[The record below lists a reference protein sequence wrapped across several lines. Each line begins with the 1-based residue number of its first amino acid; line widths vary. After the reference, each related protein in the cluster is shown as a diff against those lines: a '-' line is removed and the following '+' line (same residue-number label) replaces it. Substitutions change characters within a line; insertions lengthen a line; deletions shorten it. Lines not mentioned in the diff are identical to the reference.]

1 MQRNEIIRKCD
12 EILSVIN
19 GINTD
24 TNKHLLVKK
33 AAESL
38 MKRVDKIKEICNV
51 EKYNICFIGK
61 AGIGKSTAISHL
73 LGLVDEEE
81 LKEQGE
87 IDKIPLLKTAS
98 GKTTLCATEIRMF
111 DRVGVEI
118 EIKPLEEE
126 EFNNIVE
133 EFCRSILQDSKTE
146 EKINCPSEV
155 KRAISNMAG
164 LKCSK
169 NWDENKEEYEV
180 YIKEA
185 LGKEM
190 NEEDKLQDL
199 LEAVLKKIDYKNR
212 KNIILKSEGETL
224 KRWLKE
230 TLVAINDG
238 KSSDV
243 PYPDKII
250 IKLNRKEFGLPL
262 YMNGV
267 FDTRGLDGEVAR
279 EDISQIIDDINNF
292 CIICDEI
299 ATYGNRLASSPLKE
313 KYPIQER
320 DLKYRTIV
328 MGLERGY
335 ELEAVND
342 ASGRESGKDIKK
354 DEAIDKWNSE
364 KVGLDKINML
374 FYNPL
379 FGLKNDGKLVIEK
392 NGDYEEE
399 RENILNNLE
408 NFIKNMYIAY
418 NEELQNISASIN
430 SLKNNKLEEIH
441 MQLFKEMIVEV
452 DNRKAQVNSNY
463 DLLFSELRS
472 KIVSIHPSTLN
483 ASVRRRG
490 SYDGSFNVYDEA
502 GIISIKEY
510 DSALDR
516 IYYYILQRSNS
527 IFSKNAD
534 DDLSKALLEGIM
546 QKIGELYMYYR
557 KQNEEVYKGILQDN
571 IKNDAIWEELKGY
584 WGSGR
589 GNYRGS
595 IADSLENRIRAKKVV
610 EKIASEKNTLKFIE
624 KLGEF
629 LEI

>member
-133 EFCRSILQDSKTE
+133 EFCGSILQDSKTE

-262 YMNGV
+262 YMNGI

-335 ELEAVND
+335 ELKSVNG
-342 ASGRESGKDIKK
+342 ATGRESGKDIKK

-379 FGLKNDGKLVIEK
+379 FGLRNDGKLVIEK

-399 RENILNNLE
+399 REH
-408 NFIKNMYIAY
+408 IK
-418 NEELQNISASIN
+418 
-430 SLKNNKLEEIH
+430 
-441 MQLFKEMIVEV
+441 
-452 DNRKAQVNSNY
+452 
-463 DLLFSELRS
+463 
-472 KIVSIHPSTLN
+472 
-483 ASVRRRG
+483 
-490 SYDGSFNVYDEA
+490 
-502 GIISIKEY
+502 
-510 DSALDR
+510 
-516 IYYYILQRSNS
+516 
-527 IFSKNAD
+527 
-534 DDLSKALLEGIM
+534 
-546 QKIGELYMYYR
+546 
-557 KQNEEVYKGILQDN
+557 
-571 IKNDAIWEELKGY
+571 
-584 WGSGR
+584 
-589 GNYRGS
+589 
-595 IADSLENRIRAKKVV
+595 
-610 EKIASEKNTLKFIE
+610 
-624 KLGEF
+624 
-629 LEI
+629 